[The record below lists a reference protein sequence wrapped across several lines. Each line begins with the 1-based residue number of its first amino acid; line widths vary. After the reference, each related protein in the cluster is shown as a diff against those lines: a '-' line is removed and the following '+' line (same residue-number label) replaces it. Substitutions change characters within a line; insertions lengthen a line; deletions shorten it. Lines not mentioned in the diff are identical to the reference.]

1 MAPAALKMR
10 GCFVAGT
17 DTEVGKTWV
26 ASGVVHRWRSA
37 GHRVAVLKPVAA
49 GCEDHGAGL
58 RNADAEQLLAASG
71 SGQDYASVNPYA
83 FAPPVSP
90 HLAAR
95 DAGVQVD
102 VPALAA
108 HAADLLERH
117 DRLVVE
123 GAGGWLC
130 PVGESVTLEDLAVAL
145 QLPVLLV
152 VGLRLGCLNH
162 ALLSASRIVERGLPL
177 AGWVG
182 TPIDPGMAR
191 VADNVATLTD
201 RLPAPCLGV
210 LPRLERLQ
218 PQRLAAALS
227 GP

>member
-1 MAPAALKMR
+1 MR

-26 ASGVVHRWRSA
+26 ASALVHRWRSA

-49 GCEDHGAGL
+49 GCEDRGAGL
-58 RNADAEQLLAASG
+58 RNVDAEQLLAVSG

-83 FAPPVSP
+83 FAPPISP

-108 HAADLLERH
+108 HAAGLLERH

-130 PVGESVTLEDLAVAL
+130 PIGEDATLEDLALAL
-145 QLPVLLV
+145 RLPVLLV

-162 ALLSASRIVERGLPL
+162 ALLSAARIVDCGLPL
-177 AGWVG
+177 AGWVA
-182 TPIDPGMAR
+182 TPVDPAMAR
-191 VADNVATLTD
+191 AADNVASL
-201 RLPAPCLGV
+201 R
-210 LPRLERLQ
+210 ER
-218 PQRLAAALS
+218 
-227 GP
+227 